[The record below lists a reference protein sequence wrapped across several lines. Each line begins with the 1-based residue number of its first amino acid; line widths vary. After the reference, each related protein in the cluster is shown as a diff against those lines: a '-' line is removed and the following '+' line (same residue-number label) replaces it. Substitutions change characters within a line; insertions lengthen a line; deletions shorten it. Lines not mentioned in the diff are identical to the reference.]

1 MNKPF
6 LLLLGAFAIAGG
18 WALVS
23 GDSKASAPR
32 DAAAAGP
39 IVLGVMSSHPEPVMN
54 LEALPAP
61 AALPASAASTPV
73 AAVAIVPAAV
83 SMAEAREHGDDRA
96 PPIEATS
103 PEQAAPAPTPWE
115 LADEKRYQAYEQREQ
130 QRVRA
135 AYLKAADE
143 TLPQWRAATEEA
155 RSRGLPAEDIAQAE
169 EKVKRLE
176 AMRAE
181 LLKRENNGGR

>member
-6 LLLLGAFAIAGG
+6 LLLLGAIAISGG
-18 WALVS
+18 WAVVS
-23 GDSKASAPR
+23 GESAASVPK
-32 DAAAAGP
+32 DVAAGSP
-39 IVLGVMSSHPEPVMN
+39 IVLGVASSHAEPV
-54 LEALPAP
+54 ASTGPVPAP
-61 AALPASAASTPV
+61 AGMPASSAPAPSATPV
-73 AAVAIVPAAV
+73 IPAAI
-83 SMAEAREHGDDRA
+83 SMSEAREHGDDRA
-96 PPIEATS
+96 PPIEAAS
-103 PEQAAPAPTPWE
+103 PDQAAPAPTPWE
-115 LADEKRYQAYEQREQ
+115 LADEQRYLAYEQREQ

-143 TLPQWRAATEEA
+143 ALPQWRAATEEA

-181 LLKRENNGGR
+181 LLKR